1 MIVFKIKALY
11 TAQRMMLFIKDF
23 FSICNQNPQETEDLV
38 SLTEEIF
45 IGKRHSLC
53 DDNNST
59 FNDFFDFLN

>member
-1 MIVFKIKALY
+1 
-11 TAQRMMLFIKDF
+11 MMLFIKDF

-38 SLTEEIF
+38 SFTEEIF